1 MNPFSHYDLEKPVFE
16 KELKDTL
23 ASVDKLKAVDIKA
36 LKKTTFDQ
44 LNKEI
49 DELKIKLTEKDNLVQ
64 TLNAKLKA
72 KWNLMGVH
80 SP

>member
-72 KWNLMGVH
+72 K
-80 SP
+80 